1 MMFTMQ
7 EMNPRIPSDV
17 EVHEPLIDTLPI
29 EIGASVPKILVL
41 RDWPMDRP
49 NEYKVNFILFYS
61 FHNIIKIYSII
72 LC

>member
-49 NEYKVNFILFYS
+49 NEHKVNFILFIA
-61 FHNIIKIYSII
+61 FTI
-72 LC
+72 LLKFIV